1 MENAE
6 HLIAVRRMQEY
17 IDAHITKPITLL
29 DLAHYANY
37 SPFHA
42 NRIFKR
48 VTGKTPFEYI
58 RKRRLSLA
66 ALKLRDDETRVLDVA
81 LDFVFDSHEG
91 FTRAFSKEF
100 GITPMRYGKETP
112 PLYLFIPDPVET
124 PHKNKEDLFMS
135 KNTNTIFVQVIERPE
150 RKFLCKR
157 AKTATEYF
165 GYCEEVGCD
174 VWGLLTSVKE
184 ALYEPVG
191 AWMPEN
197 MRPEGTSEYVQGVEL
212 PIDYSG
218 NVPDGFELVDLP
230 ACKLMVFQG
239 QPYDD
244 ADFENAI
251 DDMWDVMK
259 NYKPE
264 IYGFK
269 FAPEDAPR
277 IQLAPQGY
285 RGYIEALPVRSVK

>member
-1 MENAE
+1 
-6 HLIAVRRMQEY
+6 
-17 IDAHITKPITLL
+17 
-29 DLAHYANY
+29 
-37 SPFHA
+37 
-42 NRIFKR
+42 
-48 VTGKTPFEYI
+48 
-58 RKRRLSLA
+58 
-66 ALKLRDDETRVLDVA
+66 RDDETRVLDVA

-100 GITPMRYGKETP
+100 GITPHQYGKETP
-112 PLYLFIPDPVET
+112 PLYLFIPDPVVT
-124 PHKNKEDLFMS
+124 NRKNKEDLIMS
-135 KNTNTIFVQVIERPE
+135 KNANTIFVQVIERPE

-174 VWGLLTSVKE
+174 IWGLLTSVKE

-212 PIDYSG
+212 PLDYSG
-218 NVPDGFELVDLP
+218 NVPDGFDLVELP

-251 DDMWDVMK
+251 DDMWELMK

-285 RGYIEALPVRSVK
+285 RGYIEALPVRSVQ